1 MLIALISLG
10 SSESL
15 RAFSVLTHEAII
27 DSAWKDSIRP
37 LLLQRFPNATPD
49 ELKEAHA
56 YAYGGS
62 IIQDMGYYP
71 FGSHFFSDLVHY
83 VRTGDFVEA
92 LVRDSKDLN
101 EYAFAL
107 GALAH
112 YAADNNGHRI
122 AVNRAVPI
130 LYPKL
135 KRKYGDVVTY
145 DENPA
150 AHLKTEFGFDV
161 LQVAK
166 GHYAPD
172 AYHDYIGFAVA
183 QPLLERAF
191 EETYSVELK
200 SIFTNYDL
208 AIATYRHTVSGL
220 IPEATKIAWDLKKDE
235 IQQSTPGITE
245 KQFLYHLS
253 RASYAK
259 NWKEK
264 YQEPGFG
271 TKFLAFLIRIVPK
284 IGPFSSLSFR
294 TPTPETEKMFEASFN
309 ETIVEYGKLLQQ
321 EKTGGRME
329 LVNDNFDTGSI
340 TGPGQYPLADKT
352 YAELLDRLAKNHFA
366 QLTPELRA
374 AVLSYYRDLNAPFS
388 TKRDK
393 KSWAQVVRNLDELKN
408 SNETK
413 SSTPADGSLET
424 KTDLPLFSATTTFCE
439 RASSWYRR
447 SC

>member
-1 MLIALISLG
+1 MTERANLTRSRLTLALVLSFLLLISSG
-10 SSESL
+10 DVQ
-15 RAFSVLTHEAII
+15 AFSVLTHEAII

-37 LLLQRFPNATPD
+37 LLLQRFPNATKE
-49 ELKEAHA
+49 ELKDAHA

-71 FGSHFFSDLVHY
+71 FGSHLFSDLTHY

-107 GALAH
+107 GTMAH

-122 AVNRAVPI
+122 AVNRSVPI

-135 KRKYGDVVTY
+135 RRKYGEVVTY

-172 AYHDYIGFAVA
+172 AYHDYIGFKVA
-183 QPLLERAF
+183 QPLLERSF
-191 EETYSVELK
+191 QETYCIELK

-208 AIATYRHTVSGL
+208 AIATYRNTVSGL
-220 IPEATKIAWDLKKDE
+220 IPKMTKVAWDLKKDD
-235 IQQSTPGITE
+235 IQRTMPGITE
-245 KQFLYHLS
+245 QKFLYHLS
-253 RASYAK
+253 RASYQK
-259 NWKEK
+259 NWNEK

-271 TKFLAFLIRIVPK
+271 TKLLAFLIRIVPK
-284 IGPFSSLSFR
+284 IGPFRTLTFR
-294 TPTPETEKMFEASFN
+294 TPTPDTEKMFEASFN
-309 ETIVEYGKLLQQ
+309 HTIVEYQNLLQQ
-321 EKTGGRME
+321 QKEKNGERVE
-329 LVNDNFDTGSI
+329 LQNDNFDTGTV

-352 YAELLDRLAKNHFA
+352 YAKLLEELAKNHFA
-366 QLTPELRA
+366 QVSPELRS
-374 AVLSYYRDLNAPFS
+374 AVLSYYSDLNAPFS
-388 TKRDK
+388 NK
-393 KSWAQVVRNLDELKN
+393 KNKKEWAQVVRNLDELKR
-408 SNETK
+408 STEQK
-413 SSTPADGSLET
+413 PVTPAD
-424 KTDLPLFSATTTFCE
+424 
-439 RASSWYRR
+439 
-447 SC
+447 